1 MSNNSTLLDF
11 KTFIIS
17 EADADSIRSF
27 FDSHNL
33 IMFFKFEDKY
43 YAAGEDDRMVFAT
56 MMDINSRHRLEPDVV
71 FTAVDV
77 EKALNDRSSDPVV
90 NNSVG
95 FNKPKADKIKIIE
108 EEEVVK
114 KLKNKITDEPVAG
127 SKEKENIL
135 INDQ

>member
-1 MSNNSTLLDF
+1 MKNNYKLLDF
-11 KTFIIS
+11 RTFMFT

-43 YAAGEDDRMVFAT
+43 YAAGEDDRMVFAQI
-56 MMDINSRHRLEPDVV
+56 MDKDSRHKLEPDVV

-77 EKALNDRSSDPVV
+77 EKALNDKSSDPVV

-95 FNKPKADKIKIIE
+95 FNKPKADKIKIVD

-114 KLKNKITDEPVAG
+114 KLKNKLKGEPVAG
-127 SKEKENIL
+127 SEDKENIL
-135 INDQ
+135 TDDQ

>member
-1 MSNNSTLLDF
+1 MSNNSTSLDF
-11 KTFIIS
+11 KTFVIS

-33 IMFFKFEDKY
+33 IMFCKFEDKY

-56 MMDINSRHRLEPDVV
+56 MMDSNSRHRLEPDVV

-77 EKALNDRSSDPVV
+77 EKALNDRSSDPVA

-108 EEEVVK
+108 EEEVIK

-135 INDQ
+135 IDDQ